1 MTFLFSSSF
10 ARPILS
16 MQRAARKIQNGD
28 YEIHLK
34 NVSNDELGSLE
45 DAIGEM
51 AQGLKEKEFIKD
63 TFGKL
68 VDPNIRDYLLKGN
81 VELGGQLVEAT
92 ILFADIR
99 GFTSL
104 SEKLMPEKVVQL
116 LNLYFERVSEDIA
129 SEGGLVNKFVGDGIL
144 AIFGAPIPLEN
155 SSLAAVRAGTKIRE
169 TVRLI
174 NGDDSSQNLPD
185 IDIGLGI
192 HTGPV
197 LAGNI
202 GSKSRMEYTVIGDTV
217 NIASRVENLC
227 KEFGKDFLITK
238 SVKDQILDAGFKP
251 IFLDSVK
258 IRGKE
263 NLSDIYWL

>member
-1 MTFLFSSSF
+1 
-10 ARPILS
+10 
-16 MQRAARKIQNGD
+16 
-28 YEIHLK
+28 
-34 NVSNDELGSLE
+34 
-45 DAIGEM
+45 
-51 AQGLKEKEFIKD
+51 
-63 TFGKL
+63 
-68 VDPNIRDYLLKGN
+68 
-81 VELGGQLVEAT
+81 
-92 ILFADIR
+92 
-99 GFTSL
+99 
-104 SEKLMPEKVVQL
+104 
-116 LNLYFERVSEDIA
+116 FERVSEDIV

-174 NGDDSSQNLPD
+174 NGDDSSQNLPN